1 MKKKMGMV
9 EDDARVRRRF
19 ALAIERSSEFE
30 LWFETGSMQGALEWM
45 TQCPRDTWPVL
56 WLVDLGLPD
65 GSGLEVIRHALQLH
79 PETQV
84 MVVSMFG
91 DEAKVLD
98 CIDAGAMGYILKGQG
113 DEDILL
119 HIEDL
124 LHGGSPM
131 SPVIARQV
139 LSRFRL
145 TREAHRPDRKT
156 GMTEEALAEL
166 HLTARELD
174 VLDRI
179 ARGYSYEEVAA
190 HLQVAL
196 NTIRHHIRGIYAKLG
211 VHTKV
216 DAINEARRRRWLDAS

>member
-1 MKKKMGMV
+1 MGLV
-9 EDDARVRRRF
+9 EDDERVRRRF
-19 ALAIERSSEFE
+19 ARAIDRSSKFE
-30 LWFETGSMQGALEWM
+30 LWFETGSVQSALEWM
-45 TQCPRDTWPVL
+45 SLCPLDSWPTL

-65 GSGLEVIRHALQLH
+65 GSGLSVIRHALALH
-79 PETQV
+79 PQTQV

-91 DEAKVLD
+91 DESKVLD

-131 SPVIARQV
+131 SPIIARQV
-139 LSRFRL
+139 LSRFRAV
-145 TREAHRPDRKT
+145 REAQRPGRKLMS
-156 GMTEEALAEL
+156 GPDPTEFN
-166 HLTARELD
+166 LTARELD
-174 VLDRI
+174 VLERI
-179 ARGYSYEEVAA
+179 ARGYSYDEVAD

-216 DAINEARRRRWLDAS
+216 DAINEARRRRWLEAS

>member
-1 MKKKMGMV
+1 MGLV
-9 EDDARVRRRF
+9 EDDDRVRRRF
-19 ALAIERSSEFE
+19 ARAIERSTRFE
-30 LWFETGSMQGALEWM
+30 LWFETGTVQGALEWM
-45 TQCPRDTWPVL
+45 SQCPQESWPAL

-65 GSGLEVIRHALQLH
+65 GSGLSVIRHALALH
-79 PETQV
+79 PQTQV

-113 DEDILL
+113 DEDILM

-131 SPVIARQV
+131 SPIIARQV

-145 TREAHRPDRKT
+145 VREAQRLGRKAQSA
-156 GMTEEALAEL
+156 GLDATEFYP
-166 HLTARELD
+166 TARELD
-174 VLDRI
+174 VLERI
-179 ARGYSYEEVAA
+179 ARGYSYEEVAE
-190 HLQVAL
+190 HLEVAI

>member
-1 MKKKMGMV
+1 MGLV
-9 EDDARVRRRF
+9 EDDERVRRRF
-19 ALAIERSSEFE
+19 AHAIGRSHEFE
-30 LWFETGSMQGALEWM
+30 LWFETGSMVSAMEWM
-45 TQCPRDTWPVL
+45 SQCPPDAWPQL

-65 GSGLEVIRHALQLH
+65 GSGLNVIRHALSLH

-91 DEAKVLD
+91 DERKVLD
-98 CIDAGAMGYILKGQG
+98 CVDAGAMGYILKGQG

-131 SPVIARQV
+131 SPIIARQV
-139 LSRFRL
+139 LSRFRMS
-145 TREAHRPDRKT
+145 REAQRPGRKLAAAD
-156 GMTEEALAEL
+156 EEPAEL
-166 HLTARELD
+166 QLTARELD

-179 ARGYSYEEVAA
+179 ARGYSYDEVAE

-216 DAINEARRRRWLDAS
+216 DAINEARRRRWLDAAS

>member
-1 MKKKMGMV
+1 MV
-9 EDDARVRRRF
+9 EDDVRVRQRF
-19 ALAIERSSEFE
+19 AQAIDRSSAFE
-30 LWFETGSMQGALEWM
+30 LWFETGLMQGALEWM
-45 TQCPRDTWPVL
+45 SQCPQEGWPSL

-65 GSGLEVIRHALQLH
+65 GSGLKVIQHALALH
-79 PETQV
+79 PDTQV
-84 MVVSMFG
+84 MVVSVFG
-91 DEAKVLD
+91 DESKVLD

-124 LHGGSPM
+124 LQGGSPM
-131 SPVIARQV
+131 SPLIARQV
-139 LSRFRL
+139 LRRFRGARGAL
-145 TREAHRPDRKT
+145 EAQTPAPRPSTAMD
-156 GMTEEALAEL
+156 EVPSLQ
-166 HLTARELD
+166 LTARELD

-196 NTIRHHIRGIYAKLG
+196 NTIRHHIRSIYAKLG

-216 DAINEARRRRWLDAS
+216 DAINEARRRHWLNPS

>member
-1 MKKKMGMV
+1 MRKKVGLV
-9 EDDARVRRRF
+9 EDDERVRRRF
-19 ALAIERSSEFE
+19 AHAIDRSHEFE
-30 LWFETGSMQGALEWM
+30 LWFETGSMSGALEWM
-45 TQCPRDTWPVL
+45 SQCPLDAWPSV

-65 GSGLEVIRHALQLH
+65 GSGLSVIRHALALH
-79 PETQV
+79 THTQV

-113 DEDILL
+113 DDDILL

-131 SPVIARQV
+131 SPIIARQV
-139 LSRFRL
+139 LSRFRM
-145 TREAHRPDRKT
+145 TREVQRPGHKPPPSVDA
-156 GMTEEALAEL
+156 G
-166 HLTARELD
+166 LTNRELD
-174 VLDRI
+174 VLEWI
-179 ARGYSYEEVAA
+179 ARGYSYEEVAE

-196 NTIRHHIRGIYAKLG
+196 NTIRHHVRGIYAKLG

>member
-1 MKKKMGMV
+1 MRKKMGLV
-9 EDDARVRRRF
+9 EDDDRVRRRF
-19 ALAIERSSEFE
+19 AHAIGRSHEFE
-30 LWFETGSMQGALEWM
+30 LWFETGSMLSALEWM
-45 TQCPRDTWPVL
+45 SQCPPDAWPSL

-65 GSGLEVIRHALQLH
+65 GSGLSVIRHALALH
-79 PETQV
+79 PQTQV

-91 DEAKVLD
+91 DESKVLD

-131 SPVIARQV
+131 SPIIARQV
-139 LSRFRL
+139 LSRFRMA
-145 TREAHRPDRKT
+145 REVQRPGRKPS
-156 GMTEEALAEL
+156 GSDDALADPY
-166 HLTARELD
+166 LTARELD
-174 VLDRI
+174 VLDWI

-190 HLQVAL
+190 NLQVAL
-196 NTIRHHIRGIYAKLG
+196 NTIRHHVRGIYAKLG